1 MVENEIREEP
11 GLSLLDIWNI
21 LIKNLIIIIACT
33 FFGGACGGVYGYV
46 IKDPTYVSNASV
58 MIQVKIEND
67 TNVDVNN
74 GIVVGLRITQT
85 VAELMQ
91 SNLVCKLTAAEVY
104 GDENYYS
111 RIKSGLSITA
121 TSNSLMLPIS
131 YVSTD
136 RENVKKVLDS
146 VINNTIAL
154 ANDDNN
160 NFVALKDKIA
170 VVDTA
175 SAPKYNSPNKML
187 LLIIGVVLGGVLG
200 VVIAFIKELLNDKI
214 ADQNMIE
221 DKLGIKCIGVI
232 TDIHSQGGKK

>member
-1 MVENEIREEP
+1 
-11 GLSLLDIWNI
+11 
-21 LIKNLIIIIACT
+21 
-33 FFGGACGGVYGYV
+33 
-46 IKDPTYVSNASV
+46 

-214 ADQNMIE
+214 ADQAMIE

>member
-33 FFGGACGGVYGYV
+33 FFGGACGGVYGYA

-104 GDENYYS
+104 GNENY
-111 RIKSGLSITA
+111 
-121 TSNSLMLPIS
+121 
-131 YVSTD
+131 
-136 RENVKKVLDS
+136 
-146 VINNTIAL
+146 
-154 ANDDNN
+154 
-160 NFVALKDKIA
+160 
-170 VVDTA
+170 
-175 SAPKYNSPNKML
+175 
-187 LLIIGVVLGGVLG
+187 
-200 VVIAFIKELLNDKI
+200 
-214 ADQNMIE
+214 
-221 DKLGIKCIGVI
+221 
-232 TDIHSQGGKK
+232 

>member
-1 MVENEIREEP
+1 MVENEMREEP

-104 GDENYYS
+104 GNENYYTV
-111 RIKSGLSITA
+111 IKSGLSITA

-136 RENVKKVLDS
+136 RENGKKVLDS

-175 SAPKYNSPNKML
+175 SEPRYNWPNKIL
-187 LLIIGVVLGGVLG
+187 LLIIGVVLG

-214 ADQNMIE
+214 ADQAMIE

>member
-1 MVENEIREEP
+1 
-11 GLSLLDIWNI
+11 
-21 LIKNLIIIIACT
+21 
-33 FFGGACGGVYGYV
+33 
-46 IKDPTYVSNASV
+46 
-58 MIQVKIEND
+58 
-67 TNVDVNN
+67 
-74 GIVVGLRITQT
+74 
-85 VAELMQ
+85 
-91 SNLVCKLTAAEVY
+91 
-104 GDENYYS
+104 
-111 RIKSGLSITA
+111 
-121 TSNSLMLPIS
+121 MLPIS

-136 RENVKKVLDS
+136 RDNVQKVLDS

-154 ANDDNN
+154 ANDDNK

-214 ADQNMIE
+214 ADQAMIE

>member
-46 IKDPTYVSNASV
+46 LKDPTYVSNASV

-91 SNLVCKLTAAEVY
+91 SNLVCKLNAAEVY
-104 GDENYYS
+104 GNENYYS
-111 RIKSGLSITA
+111 VIKSGLSITA

-136 RENVKKVLDS
+136 TSIGLT
-146 VINNTIAL
+146 NT
-154 ANDDNN
+154 
-160 NFVALKDKIA
+160 K
-170 VVDTA
+170 
-175 SAPKYNSPNKML
+175 
-187 LLIIGVVLGGVLG
+187 
-200 VVIAFIKELLNDKI
+200 
-214 ADQNMIE
+214 
-221 DKLGIKCIGVI
+221 
-232 TDIHSQGGKK
+232 